1 MCRAGP
7 ARPTLTVRV
16 AVVLVAAL
24 AAAAT
29 LAGCATPEVR
39 THNEAVFGHFTTR
52 AAAAAYAKRA
62 KAVGFQGI
70 KIEDDGCG
78 DFEVEIDG
86 ADTQKDRSSFAA
98 EAAAAGY
105 QITFEQRGDPLHPP
119 PGQVYGVLGR
129 FSTLGAANAFAW
141 RAAASNYRYIEVVNG
156 GARWL
161 VVLPQVPIKHALP
174 IAREA
179 AKAGFHIQF
188 RASAP

>member
-1 MCRAGP
+1 
-7 ARPTLTVRV
+7 V

-39 THNEAVFGHFTTR
+39 THNEAVFGHFATR
-52 AAAAAYAKRA
+52 AAAVAYAKRA
-62 KAVGFQGI
+62 KAIGFQGI

-86 ADTQKDRSSFAA
+86 ADTAKDRGSFAD

-119 PGQVYGVLGR
+119 AGQVYGVLGR
-129 FSTLGAANAFAW
+129 FKTLQRANAYAW
-141 RAAASNYRYIEVVNG
+141 RAAASSFRYIEVVNG
-156 GARWL
+156 GAVWL
-161 VVLPQVPIKHALP
+161 VVMPQVPVKHALP
-174 IAREA
+174 IAKEA
-179 AKAGFHIQF
+179 AKAGFHIRF
-188 RASAP
+188 TASTP